1 MADMSDDADIVDR
14 SEASAAV
21 TGLGWRYLL
30 GTLVTAV
37 RAGTPA
43 RAVQAAALAVDIAG
57 AQACQHLR
65 ADLRGDQLI
74 LTVQSLA
81 ATAVTR
87 ADIDL
92 ARRITAALS
101 GTGLATS
108 PEPAPDQR
116 PVQQLEIAIDALDIP
131 SVRPFW
137 QAVLG
142 YQAEPGDTSEDGA
155 LADPARQGPA
165 VWFQQM
171 DIPRPQRN
179 RIHIDV
185 TVGHDEAARRIEA
198 AIAAGGRLV
207 SDAEA
212 PAFWLLADP
221 EGNEACVCTWQ
232 GRDS

>member
-1 MADMSDDADIVDR
+1 MSHEADAVSRA
-14 SEASAAV
+14 EASAAV

-30 GTLVTAV
+30 GALVTAV
-37 RAGTPA
+37 RAGSPDE
-43 RAVQAAALAVDIAG
+43 AVRAAALAVTTAG
-57 AQACQHLR
+57 TQAGQHLR

-87 ADIDL
+87 ADLDL
-92 ARRITAALS
+92 ASRITAALA
-101 GTGLATS
+101 GLGLATS
-108 PEPAPDQR
+108 PEQGPDRR
-116 PVQQLEIAIDALDIP
+116 PVQLIEIAIDAIDIP

-142 YQAEPGDTSEDGA
+142 YEDEPEDTGLTGA
-155 LADPARQGPA
+155 LADPARRSPA

-171 DIPRPQRN
+171 DAPRPQRN

-185 TVGHDEAARRIEA
+185 TVPHDEAARRIEA